1 MRRLVWAFFFWGL
14 WAPVWA
20 LNPADWEGEAAL
32 ETSRTAGGVHCLIVE
47 PWVFDACRPNLDD
60 LRIVDETGNETPY
73 VLFWGQDTAGRFQES
88 VLDTQ
93 RQIWLA
99 SCPVVSAEV
108 RENAE
113 SRETVLDLDLG
124 FRHLP
129 LETLAI
135 PVADAHF
142 YRDFVLEGRDTERQ
156 EVRRRTETGAKVR
169 EIESPW
175 QPVTR
180 GVLFRVIEPQGV
192 REQLT
197 VKKIPVSHRF
207 LRFRI
212 ENQDNPPLRIGDGE
226 LQVLRRE
233 VRLVFEVAAGKTY
246 RLLYGNERVGR
257 PLYDLKVSVAELGT
271 DRMPRARLGE
281 RVPKAKPEKVVPWSE
296 RYAVPIWIGTIACMV
311 AVLWLLVTQ
320 LRSVKSSPPGG
331 DATP

>member
-1 MRRLVWAFFFWGL
+1 MRRLAWTFFFWGL

-20 LNPADWEGEAAL
+20 LNLADWEGEAAL
-32 ETSRTAGGVHCLIVE
+32 GTSRTAVGFHCLIVE
-47 PWVFDACRPNLDD
+47 PWVFDACHPNLDD
-60 LRIVDETGNETPY
+60 LRIVDEQGNETPY
-73 VLFWGQDTAGRFQES
+73 VLFWGQDSTDPLLEP

-93 RQIWLA
+93 RKMQLVA
-99 SCPVVSAEV
+99 CPVVSAEV

-129 LETLAI
+129 LETLSI
-135 PVADAHF
+135 PVGDTHF
-142 YRDFVLEGRDTERQ
+142 YRDFELEGRDTERQ

-180 GVLFRVIEPQGV
+180 GVLFRVVEPQGG

-197 VKKIPVSHRF
+197 VKEIPVSYRF
-207 LRFRI
+207 LRLRI
-212 ENQDNPPLRIGDGE
+212 QNQDNPPLRIENGGV
-226 LQVLRRE
+226 QVFRRE

-246 RLLYGNERVGR
+246 RLLYGNDRAGR
-257 PLYDLKVSVAELGT
+257 PLYDLKVSVVELGT
-271 DRMPRARLGE
+271 DKMPRVRLGE
-281 RVPKAKPEKVVPWSE
+281 RVQKAKPEKVLPWSE
-296 RYAVPIWIGTIACMV
+296 RYARPMWIGTIACMV

-320 LRSVKSSPPGG
+320 LRSVKSTPPEGEGG
-331 DATP
+331 

>member
-1 MRRLVWAFFFWGL
+1 MRRLAWVFFFWGL

-20 LNPADWEGEAAL
+20 LNVADWEGEAVI
-32 ETSRTAGGVHCLIVE
+32 ETSRTAVGFHCLIVE

-60 LRIVDETGNETPY
+60 LRIVDEQGDETPY
-73 VLFWGQDTAGRFQES
+73 VLFWGQDSTDPLLES
-88 VLDTQ
+88 LVETQ
-93 RQIWLA
+93 WKTPLVP
-99 SCPVVSAEV
+99 CPVVSAEV

-135 PVADAHF
+135 PVGDTHF

-156 EVRRRTETGAKVR
+156 EVRRRTETGSKVR

-197 VKKIPVSHRF
+197 VKEIPVSYRF
-207 LRFRI
+207 LHLRI
-212 ENQDNPPLRIGDGE
+212 ENQDNPPLKIGNGE
-226 LQVLRRE
+226 LQVFRRE
-233 VRLVFEVAAGKTY
+233 VRLVFEVAAGKTC
-246 RLLYGNERVGR
+246 RLLYGNDRVGR

-271 DRMPRARLGE
+271 EKMPRVRLGE
-281 RVPKAKPEKVVPWSE
+281 RVQKAKPEKILPWSE
-296 RYAVPIWIGTIACMV
+296 RHALPIWIGTIVCMA

-320 LRSVKSSPPGG
+320 LRNVNSRSSGG
-331 DATP
+331 ENR